1 MLRKSKRASYGK
13 GPTRGRCAFGFI
25 RRKSYS
31 YKKKSGIKV
40 SVKAAC
46 IFEQGKKGSGRGS
59 PRKIKV
65 LPKLKK
71 GSLTSLGYGIHESS
85 TARHGALKKALK
97 KYGYSSLIKK
107 LNVLVVY
114 NKNAHPDI
122 AQTAHSDMMYVAKL
136 DGRV

>member
-1 MLRKSKRASYGK
+1 MPSKRSSYVK

-31 YKKKSGIKV
+31 YKKKSGTRV
-40 SVKAAC
+40 SVKGFC
-46 IFEQGKKGSGRGS
+46 MLEKGKRGSGRGAA
-59 PRKIKV
+59 RKLKV

-71 GSLTSLGYGIHESS
+71 GSLTSLGYGIRESS
-85 TARHGALKKALK
+85 ATRHAALKKALK